1 MIMQDQKRL
10 FFSKIFTHGLIFFI
24 TTSTHKYFALN
35 HIKFASFVLKTVTFF
50 FSSVS
55 ANRSQAQSTSTL
67 EMLGNDFPT
76 WLTSSHLG
84 NIFNNIVAHHFQ
96 HWCEADFRLTGTKKL
111 TTHSEIFFCKLYTC
125 TCTFQWPARE
135 SHEGDLEIGNN
146 DLSSGSM
153 LV

>member
-67 EMLGNDFPT
+67 EMLGNVFPT
-76 WLTSSHLG
+76 WLISPHLG
-84 NIFNNIVAHHFQ
+84 NIFNNIVAQHFQ
-96 HWCEADFRLTGTKKL
+96 NWCEAAFRLTGTKKL
-111 TTHSEIFFCKLYTC
+111 TTHSEIFFCELYTC
-125 TCTFQWPARE
+125 TCIFQRPVTSPRITRM
-135 SHEGDLEIGNN
+135 GLGNWK
-146 DLSSGSM
+146 
-153 LV
+153 